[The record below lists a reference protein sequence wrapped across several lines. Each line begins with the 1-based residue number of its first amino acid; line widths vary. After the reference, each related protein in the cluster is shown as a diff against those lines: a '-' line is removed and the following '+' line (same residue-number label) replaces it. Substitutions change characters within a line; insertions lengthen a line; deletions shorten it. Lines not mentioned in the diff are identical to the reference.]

1 MPFSK
6 QELQHFAQEAKI
18 QSKQLKEL
26 SMHFESITDIEL
38 RDKIIYFMERVG
50 EFAGMEINHGAIG
63 KTLMSDEVFDMM
75 VGEGD

>member
-1 MPFSK
+1 MSYTK

-38 RDKIIYFMERVG
+38 RDKMIYFMERVG
-50 EFAGMEINHGAIG
+50 EFAGMEINHNAI
-63 KTLMSDEVFDMM
+63 KETLVNDSVFDMM
-75 VGEGD
+75 VGE